1 MSEPFLGE
9 IRSIGFTFAPVGWEL
24 CNGQTMQIS
33 QNAALYSL
41 LGTTY
46 GGNGTTSFQ
55 LPNLNVNA
63 AGNTNTNTIRIVG
76 GAQTTGLGKT
86 TITNIPTTYTIPANV
101 VRVILENQ

>member
-1 MSEPFLGE
+1 MTEPFIGE
-9 IRSIGFTFAPVGWEL
+9 IRCVGFNYAPQGWEF
-24 CNGQTMQIS
+24 CNGQTLQIS

-46 GGNGTTSFQ
+46 GGNGTTTFQ
-55 LPNLNVNA
+55 LPNLNVNV
-63 AGNTNTNTIRIVG
+63 AGNSNSNTIRIVG

-101 VRVILENQ
+101 VRVILENP